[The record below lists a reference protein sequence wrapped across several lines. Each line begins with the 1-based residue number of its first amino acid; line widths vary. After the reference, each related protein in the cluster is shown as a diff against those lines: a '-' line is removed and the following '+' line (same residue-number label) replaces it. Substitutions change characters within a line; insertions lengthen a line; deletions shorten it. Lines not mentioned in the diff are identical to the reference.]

1 MNPQAEL
8 ARYLTIVALAAPAA
22 VLVWAVFHGVF
33 ATLTQTEAVMG
44 YVDPTTQMGIDLGY
58 VAMFGGTIVFAAI
71 ALWAAARAAS
81 LWLRSRRE
89 R

>member
-1 MNPQAEL
+1 MNRRAEVT
-8 ARYLTIVALAAPAA
+8 RYLTIVALAAPAA
-22 VLVWAVFHGVF
+22 ALVWLVFHRVF
-33 ATLTQTEAVMG
+33 ASLTQTEAAMG

-58 VAMFGGTIVFAAI
+58 LAMFGGTIVFAAI
-71 ALWAAARAAS
+71 ALWAAVCGAS